1 MLRGDPDG
9 IEALLA
15 ANVDL
20 PDASSG
26 HPSGPLRRYP
36 DQATHEAGVRRCQE
50 HIRAGDVFQIVL
62 AQRAERPT
70 SATALEI
77 YRALRRINPS
87 PYMFLLELG
96 EYALVGSSPETHVKL
111 EGTRASLNPIAG
123 TTAAGDGDAELLLG
137 SEKDRAEHVMLVDLG
152 RNDLSRVCR
161 PGSVHVE
168 RFLQVER
175 FSHVTHLVSE
185 VAGELR
191 DGVGAWD
198 LLRATFPAGT
208 VSGAPKVR
216 AMQIIS
222 ELEGYRRGFYAGVV
236 GYHIPGVGL
245 DTCIAL
251 RTLLLSEGV
260 AYLQAGGGVVA
271 DSDPAAEHQEC
282 LNKLGAVERAVELA
296 EGSCRLL
303 MLLLI
308 DNYDSFTYNLAHL
321 FGELG
326 VEVVVRRNDE
336 ITVAEAEQ
344 LAPSHVVISPGP
356 GRPEN
361 AGVSEEIV
369 RRVRRSRAGARRLPR
384 ASGDRRGLRRRDRA
398 GTLARARQGHEREPR
413 RARHLR
419 GAPGGVRRGALSLAR
434 GDVRAR
440 VPRGLRHVRRR
451 RGDGRAPPRAARR
464 RRPVPSGV
472 GADP

>member
-1 MLRGDPDG
+1 MTATIHTDLLTPLGAYLRLRANGEASFLLESVDQGRLGRYSLVGCGSRLLDVHEAQASDEPVVGHVGYDWIAELEPTVPLPGPGSGLPVSRFVVADVLLRFDHVRGVSEVLRGDPDR

-15 ANVDL
+15 ANVDV

-26 HPSGPLRRYP
+26 HPSGPLRRFP
-36 DQATHEAGVRRCQE
+36 DQATHEAGVLRCQE
-50 HIRAGDVFQIVL
+50 YIRAGDAFQIVL
-62 AQRAERPT
+62 SQRAERPT
-70 SATALEI
+70 SATALEV

-222 ELEGYRRGFYAGVV
+222 ELENHRRGFYAGVV

-251 RTLLLSEGV
+251 RTLLLSDGV

-296 EGSCRLL
+296 EG
-303 MLLLI
+303 
-308 DNYDSFTYNLAHL
+308 A
-321 FGELG
+321 
-326 VEVVVRRNDE
+326 
-336 ITVAEAEQ
+336 
-344 LAPSHVVISPGP
+344 
-356 GRPEN
+356 
-361 AGVSEEIV
+361 
-369 RRVRRSRAGARRLPR
+369 
-384 ASGDRRGLRRRDRA
+384 
-398 GTLARARQGHEREPR
+398 
-413 RARHLR
+413 
-419 GAPGGVRRGALSLAR
+419 
-434 GDVRAR
+434 
-440 VPRGLRHVRRR
+440 
-451 RGDGRAPPRAARR
+451 
-464 RRPVPSGV
+464 
-472 GADP
+472 